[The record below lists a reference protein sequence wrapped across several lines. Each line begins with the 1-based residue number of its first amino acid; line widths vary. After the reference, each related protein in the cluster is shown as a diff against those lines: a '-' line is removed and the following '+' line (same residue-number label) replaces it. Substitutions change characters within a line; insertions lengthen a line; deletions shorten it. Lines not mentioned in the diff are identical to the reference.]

1 MISSIKSFITDSF
14 NYMLKLILNIY
25 LVKKFLSILG
35 ALYIHFVYVSSK
47 KKFINKNILDQLL
60 EKDISFIYA
69 LWHDQLLLSPFTWQ
83 SKKRIDILISKHK
96 DGDIIAD
103 LIKFHGFNSIR
114 GSTNNPNKEKEK
126 NSLTSIRKILKSLKN
141 NISIGIT
148 PDGPRGP
155 RHKVGEGTINI
166 SRISNKKILPMSLA
180 CKKKW
185 VLNTWDKFIVP
196 KPFNEICIVWGEP
209 LDPQLEKVDIS
220 AQRNKLEKS
229 LISIT
234 ELASDQIGS

>member
-1 MISSIKSFITDSF
+1 
-14 NYMLKLILNIY
+14 MLKQLLKNSLI
-25 LVKKFLSILG
+25 KKFLSICG
-35 ALYIHFVYVSSK
+35 ALYIYFVFISSK
-47 KKFINKNILDQLL
+47 KKFINKNNLDKLL
-60 EKDISFIYA
+60 NEDISFIYA
-69 LWHDQLLLSPFTWQ
+69 LWHDQLLLSPLTWQ
-83 SKKRIDILISKHK
+83 SKKRIDILISKHR
-96 DGDIIAD
+96 DGDMIAD

-126 NSLTSIRKILKSLKN
+126 NTLTSVRKILKSLKN

-209 LDPQLEKVDIS
+209 LDPKYDKKDIS
-220 AQRNKLEKS
+220 SQQHNLEKS

-234 ELASDQIGS
+234 ELATNHIGS

>member
-1 MISSIKSFITDSF
+1 MI
-14 NYMLKLILNIY
+14 KLILNNY
-25 LVKKFLSILG
+25 FVKKILSILG
-35 ALYIHFVYVSSK
+35 ASYIFFVYVSSK
-47 KKFINKNILDQLL
+47 KKFINKNNLDQLL
-60 EKDISFIYA
+60 ADDVSFIYT
-69 LWHDQLLLSPFTWQ
+69 LWHDQLLLSPFTWR
-83 SKKRIDILISKHK
+83 SKKKIDILISNHK

-103 LIKFHGFNSIR
+103 LIKLHGFNSIR

-126 NSLTSIRKILKSLKN
+126 NSLKSVRKILKSLKN

-155 RHKVGEGTINI
+155 RHKVGEGTINL

-185 VLNTWDKFIVP
+185 ILDTWDKFIIP
-196 KPFNEICIVWGEP
+196 KPFNEICIIWGEP
-209 LDPQLEKVDIS
+209 IEPQFDKIDIS
-220 AQRNKLEKS
+220 TQQKKLEKS

-234 ELASDQIGS
+234 ELASNHISS